1 MLTELRACVAFE
13 AQVGGLFTG
22 GIQPNRAS
30 DDSTG
35 ALQTGGRGSELVNSQ
50 GLLSNGAPVQPQ
62 SATAQPRAPR
72 KPWRRRMF
80 VVDRSFQ
87 VRYAAVLGAIGA
99 ICAGLSGGAMYLL
112 HQSVRDDVA
121 VPEHIRLELASRYEW
136 LAWALIGIVVLIAA
150 TLGLL
155 GLLLTHR
162 IAGPVYAMTRYAA
175 ALAQGHYPSLRS
187 LRQNDE
193 LKDFFDLFRKTIEFL
208 RARDVEDAFRIE
220 EAIVKLSPVASTAE
234 SQAGLA
240 ELRTLHDR
248 KREAANLLSHETS
261 IQLPGGDR
269 PSESQPLNGA
279 KHDKQPSNVD
289 R

>member
-1 MLTELRACVAFE
+1 
-13 AQVGGLFTG
+13 
-22 GIQPNRAS
+22 
-30 DDSTG
+30 
-35 ALQTGGRGSELVNSQ
+35 
-50 GLLSNGAPVQPQ
+50 
-62 SATAQPRAPR
+62 
-72 KPWRRRMF
+72 MF

-87 VRYAAVLGAIGA
+87 VRYAALLGAIGA

-112 HQSVRDDVA
+112 HQSIRDDLA
-121 VPEHIRLELASRYEW
+121 VPEHIRLELTSRYEW
-136 LAWALIGIVVLIAA
+136 VGWALIGIVVLTAA
-150 TLGLL
+150 TLGLF

-175 ALAQGHYPSLRS
+175 ALAQGHYPPLRS
-187 LRQNDE
+187 LRQKDE

-240 ELRTLHDR
+240 ELRKLHDR
-248 KREAANLLSHETS
+248 KREAANLLSEETS
-261 IQLPGGDR
+261 IQLPGVRANEG
-269 PSESQPLNGA
+269 QPLNGA
-279 KHDKQPSNVD
+279 TQDKPLSNVD